1 MAVEGWSRRGRV
13 DVDGMH
19 GMNDTC
25 GSRSREECGLVWQAV
40 GGFGGLLSLFGG
52 GVCLNGLRN
61 VGTRQPS
68 LSSCDSS

>member
-1 MAVEGWSRRGRV
+1 MAVEGWPRRGRV

-52 GVCLNGLRN
+52 GGVFKWAEKCWNQATIPELM
-61 VGTRQPS
+61 
-68 LSSCDSS
+68 